1 MCYDNSKVKP
11 NLILIGLECLTKSE
25 SIDHSCIEQDFF
37 YKFLF
42 EGNIFNVIKKKIK
55 KKSISRKI
63 EILIFNTQAFSVC
76 LEAT

>member
-25 SIDHSCIEQDFF
+25 SIDNSCIEQDFF

-42 EGNIFNVIKKKIK
+42 EGNIFNVIKKKLK
-55 KKSISRKI
+55 K
-63 EILIFNTQAFSVC
+63 N
-76 LEAT
+76 

>member
-25 SIDHSCIEQDFF
+25 SIDNSCIEQDFF

-42 EGNIFNVIKKKIK
+42 EGNIFNVIKKKL
-55 KKSISRKI
+55 RKNQFHVK
-63 EILIFNTQAFSVC
+63 LRY
-76 LEAT
+76 